1 MKRFSWLISLVTV
14 CMLLT
19 ACGGGSKSSST
30 SSSKPASTGKIGGK
44 LVIDNVYGG
53 TWPCQFNPFISAD
66 EVQIYIM
73 VYIAFLGAAVASWRR
88 LHLRMDV
95 LVHRLPQRLQ
105 TVLSVIEL
113 GLIIVLAALVLYVSS
128 GYVKQMAG
136 LDARSQN
143 AGIPMWIPHSAIVL
157 GFGLIALLA
166 VLQFV
171 QSFRKGDGP

>member
-1 MKRFSWLISLVTV
+1 MNRSIDLLAAALEKLLGAALIVAVLYNFV
-14 CMLLT
+14 
-19 ACGGGSKSSST
+19 
-30 SSSKPASTGKIGGK
+30 
-44 LVIDNVYGG
+44 NVVGRYVVGW
-53 TWPCQFNPFISAD
+53 TFISAD

-73 VYIAFLGAAVASWRR
+73 VYIAFLGAAVATWRR

>member
-1 MKRFSWLISLVTV
+1 MNRSIDLLAAALEKLLGAALIVAVLYNFV
-14 CMLLT
+14 
-19 ACGGGSKSSST
+19 
-30 SSSKPASTGKIGGK
+30 
-44 LVIDNVYGG
+44 NVVGRYIVGQ
-53 TWPCQFNPFISAD
+53 TFISAD

-73 VYIAFLGAAVASWRR
+73 VYIAFLGAAVATWRR

-95 LVHRLPQRLQ
+95 LVHRLPPRAQR
-105 TVLSVIEL
+105 VLGVVEL
-113 GLIIVLAALVLYVSS
+113 ALIVVLAGFVLYVSTE
-128 GYVKQMAG
+128 YVKQMAG

-171 QSFRKGDGP
+171 QSLRKGDGP